1 MKNDRQMMRQALRER
16 RFVLGGVF
24 LCSWGILAWGAG
36 GARECLYLV
45 SWMLLLSGAG
55 CLFWRFLLSLTGA
68 RWATPLE
75 HHLRLVPQSALAVGG
90 LGMTVLLASCFKDL
104 YPALVEGRGILS
116 ESLLWMLW
124 LGGLFIAILLA
135 WLPDRLMKKRGEKT
149 SHEYSEQGR
158 KFFRTVSGVG
168 LPLLMLV
175 WVAWSAGLIM
185 SREAHW
191 YSALWPIEMI
201 VLAANLGLCSLPF
214 VSRESEK
221 REDILYADR
230 VNANTGKCL
239 LAFVMLHGYLLYSE
253 CMLVWFAKI
262 PEETA
267 YFTQRSG
274 VQWLL
279 WGSVLLGIILPLGML
294 LFRELKKNAR
304 LVFCV
309 KLAVFLGVL
318 MELVWRFSP
327 QLISAFTRFGRD
339 SNSWGFAVI
348 ATFLTGIGMLALFL
362 PLSRQRK
369 ILSANE
375 PKTVKT
381 RNRL

>member
-1 MKNDRQMMRQALRER
+1 MMTQAFRER
-16 RFVLGGVF
+16 RFVLAGVF
-24 LCSWGILAWGAG
+24 FCSFGVLAWGAG
-36 GARECLYLV
+36 VARECLYLV

-55 CLFWRFLLSLTGA
+55 CLFWRFILSLTGA
-68 RWATPLE
+68 RWTTSLQD
-75 HHLRLVPQSALAVGG
+75 HLRIIPKGAIVAGG
-90 LGMTVLLASCFKDL
+90 LGMTVLLASCFKEL
-104 YPALVEGRGILS
+104 YPALIEGKGLLS

-124 LGGLFIAILLA
+124 LGGLFIAILLV
-135 WLPDRLMKKRGEKT
+135 WLPDSLMKKRGKKT

-158 KFFRTVSGVG
+158 KFDRSVSGVG

-185 SREAHW
+185 SRETHW

-201 VLAANLGLCSLPF
+201 VLAANLGLCALPF
-214 VSRESEK
+214 VTCESEK
-221 REDILYADR
+221 KEDILYADR

-262 PEETA
+262 PEETG

-274 VQWLL
+274 AQWLL
-279 WGSVLLGIILPLGML
+279 WGSVLLGIVFPLGML
-294 LFRELKKNAR
+294 LFRELKKKAG

-309 KLAVFLGVL
+309 KLSVFLGIL

-327 QLISAFTRFGRD
+327 QLAWAFTRD
-339 SNSWGFAVI
+339 SHESDSWRFSVMA
-348 ATFLTGIGMLALFL
+348 AFLTGIGMVTLFL
-362 PLSRQRK
+362 SLGIKRK

-375 PKTVKT
+375 QKTAKT